1 MFETDALF
9 ESAVFGKV
17 VENFLGSEI
26 GDYLLAKAKTE
37 EQEAIH
43 QLAKVAPWRRRRIQ
57 DLQNQIWRAQ
67 QFQIWLADA
76 IADGQQATRLLE
88 GEE

>member
-26 GDYLLAKAKTE
+26 GTYLLEKAKSE
-37 EQEAIH
+37 EQEAVH
-43 QLAKVAPWRRRRIQ
+43 QLTKVAPWRRRRIQ
-57 DLQNQIWRAQ
+57 QLQNQIWRAQ

>member
-9 ESAVFGKV
+9 ESAVFGKQ

-26 GDYLLAKAKTE
+26 GDYLLAKAKNE

-43 QLAKVAPWRRRRIQ
+43 QISKVAPWRRRRIQ
-57 DLQNQIWRAQ
+57 ELQNHIWRAQ